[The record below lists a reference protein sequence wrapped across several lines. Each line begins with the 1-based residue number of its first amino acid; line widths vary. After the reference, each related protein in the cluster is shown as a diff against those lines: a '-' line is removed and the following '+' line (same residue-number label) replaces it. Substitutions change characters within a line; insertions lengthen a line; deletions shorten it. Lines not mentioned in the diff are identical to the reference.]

1 MRRIDG
7 VRKAQQKWQA
17 VLAMLVI
24 AIARAA
30 AKEQPEAKPAK
41 AEAHTRQI
49 VVSIPDR
56 KLALLQD
63 GEVIRTY
70 PVAVGAAVSESPS
83 GEFKVVSRLSNP
95 TYYHPHKVIPPGKAN
110 PLGTRWIGL
119 DKKGYGIHGTN
130 QPDSIGKA
138 ASHGCVRMR
147 RADLEALFSMVR
159 VGDSVVIRADRDE
172 LITRVFAAD
181 ANANVV
187 ASASASDSAAVVGG
201 EN

>member
-17 VLAMLVI
+17 VLAVLVI

-30 AKEQPEAKPAK
+30 AKEQPEVKPAK
-41 AEAHTRQI
+41 SEAHTRQI

-70 PVAVGAAVSESPS
+70 SVAVGAVVSESPS
-83 GEFKVVSRLSNP
+83 GEFKIVSRLSNP
-95 TYYHPHKVIPPGKAN
+95 IYYHPHKVIPPGKEN
-110 PLGTRWIGL
+110 PLGTRWMGL

-130 QPDSIGKA
+130 QPGSIGKA

-147 RADLEALFSMVR
+147 RADLEELFSLVR
-159 VGDSVVIRADRDE
+159 VGDSVVIRAERDE
-172 LITRVFAAD
+172 FVARIFGGDT
-181 ANANVV
+181 NVV
-187 ASASASDSAAVVGG
+187 ASTQAADSSATVGG